1 MGPNL
6 MGHPHTMEIPVM
18 IDPEDPPHAQGARR
32 MEEREQT
39 RAVDGGRL
47 PPPAANIAD
56 TIRLL
61 GDGQFDADVSAEA
74 RALIRKMEEHGHHN
88 KGLSKGKIVITL
100 DIKLSNGAHVIK
112 PSFKVV
118 APVQEQ
124 PGTLLFALDDGRL
137 SRNPQGQGQMFGVRD
152 VTDARETRSV

>member
-1 MGPNL
+1 
-6 MGHPHTMEIPVM
+6 M

-32 MEEREQT
+32 AEERD
-39 RAVDGGRL
+39 RAADGGRL
-47 PPPAANIAD
+47 PPPAANVAD

-61 GDGQFDADVSAEA
+61 GDGQFDADVSSEL
-74 RALIRKMEEHGHHN
+74 RALVRKMEAHGFHN
-88 KGLSKGKIVITL
+88 KGVSKGKVVITL

-137 SRNPQGQGQMFGVRD
+137 SRNPQGQGQMFGIRD
-152 VTDARETRSV
+152 VNDARETRSV